1 MKCLTGYVEAKIIKL
16 YARNINIH
24 QSLFGSGSSAQFNLC
39 IKMNLD
45 DVVWWLIVST
55 ITLAVVF
62 QVFIKYWSF
71 FSRNGVKYV
80 RGLPLLGSHY
90 KVLFFK
96 QHLQTSFDE
105 LYKAFPNENFIGY
118 YEIGGKPKY
127 LIRDPELIK
136 QIAIKDFDHFVD
148 HSITI
153 DHNIEP
159 MFGRSL
165 FMMRGQRWRMM
176 RATVSPAFTSSKMRL
191 MCSLVNE
198 CAEQFCEEL
207 KKELGTVA
215 KEYDLTKLFSC
226 FANDAIATS
235 SFGVQLNSMVDKDN
249 EFYKFGEVLSK
260 FNIIQG
266 VKFLG
271 FQSVPWLMK
280 WLKITFFTKKESDY
294 FRNLVNGNMEF
305 REKNN
310 IIRHDMINLLME
322 ARRGNLSH
330 TSEPQSDK
338 ENEIGFATVQESD
351 VGKSSQKITGT

>member
-1 MKCLTGYVEAKIIKL
+1 M
-16 YARNINIH
+16 N
-24 QSLFGSGSSAQFNLC
+24 FG
-39 IKMNLD
+39 
-45 DVVWWLIVST
+45 DVQWWLIGFT
-55 ITLAVVF
+55 ICLVVVY
-62 QVFIKYWSF
+62 QVLIKYWSY
-71 FSRNGVKYV
+71 FSRDGVKFV

-105 LYKAFPNENFIGY
+105 LYKTFPNEDFIGY

-127 LIRDPELIK
+127 LIREPELIK

-148 HSITI
+148 HSITV

-159 MFGRSL
+159 LFGRSL

-207 KKELGTVA
+207 KKEVGSEGHA

-235 SFGVQLNSMVDKDN
+235 AFGVQLNSMVDKDN
-249 EFYKFGEVLSK
+249 DFYKFGEVLSK
-260 FNIIQG
+260 FKIIQG
-266 VKFLG
+266 FKFLG
-271 FQSVPWLMK
+271 FQSVPLLMK
-280 WLKITFFTKKESDY
+280 WLKITFFSRKESEY
-294 FRNLVNGNMEF
+294 FRNLVNGNMKY
-305 REKNN
+305 REENK

-322 ARRGNLSH
+322 ARKGNLSH

-338 ENEIGFATVQESD
+338 EIEIGFATVQESD
-351 VGKSSQKITGT
+351 VGKSSQKITGTYLNDSLVERLIVILF